1 MTQMKKIFLAA
12 ISIVCLMASCS
23 KDGMETPAVNPL
35 AGNEVMFTSS
45 VGEAT
50 RTLYGEEY
58 DNSIAVKWVT
68 GDLISVYGVDC
79 AVQQADYKVT
89 AAENAVTEDNMNYYY
104 ASSLDK
110 TGAAGV
116 QWGENATS
124 DFFAVYPSTSNS
136 FKANTDGSATVT
148 TTVRAAQNVA
158 FEETEIT
165 VDGKTQVLWTSQH
178 YNGTS
183 SNPTM
188 TDAVMYAY
196 TKEASATNA
205 DGTAKAVDLKFKPFS
220 TVLRFTMKGFQS
232 YMKDGENDIE
242 KDSELAVTRIILTAP
257 TGINIA
263 GDFDLTINS
272 DGTASA
278 TEGTTNQITI
288 YPEYLPLANDE
299 WVQFDVFTIPMS
311 DVKLSATTPWTVT
324 TETTLGTFT
333 YQLIPQ
339 KLVDGTLTNSDAP
352 LTAGALH
359 KLTIPQKKVY
369 LGFEIPVNEW
379 LEYIPRNV
387 YLTELSYPG
396 AWYFYQTDYQGNV
409 SAQTLF
415 DAGVRA
421 FHIDCRL
428 TMDSATQVSASNEES
443 YYNAGRLQLVAAG
456 TDAGGSLLESGSFK
470 QGTSVESTIS
480 GLQSLL
486 TYSDRTEKYEE
497 FIIVTLTIAE
507 KPVSRSGII
516 YGSINPQYVMPAIET
531 MITNLINENV
541 PIYQG
546 PITPNTTVNDV
557 LGKIIIIVNENTIDD
572 KFTSYAT
579 PTALV
584 SRGSLWF
591 GDTDYDFGSNIY
603 QNSFNQMES
612 SKFYW
617 KNATNTT
624 DGDMTMYFHFAQRTS
639 ENAIGNSTDS
649 DSEYQHMAVVTDR
662 VTAVTEI
669 ATQAQDIYASG
680 AHNAWYQICTGG
692 YIRNRIWGREALN
705 WTTHWYDDDE
715 PGDAQRASITKTLND
730 ALIEIVNNKLQST
743 ENLTPSPLG
752 IVLSNFSSTNTS
764 PGGNTTN
771 SLSLNEAIF
780 KMNTRVYLIR
790 DTSKPEWPNGSPFEN
805 ADSDTPTEEG
815 GEDVTP
821 GEWE

>member
-1 MTQMKKIFLAA
+1 MKKIFLAA

-89 AAENAVTEDNMNYYY
+89 AAETAVTENNMNYYY

-165 VDGKTQVLWTSQH
+165 VDGETKVLWTSQH

-232 YMKDGENDIE
+232 YMKDGENDIS

-278 TEGTTNQITI
+278 TNGTTNQITI
-288 YPEYLPLANDE
+288 YPEYLPLENGE

-369 LGFEIPVNEW
+369 LGFEIPAQSW

-396 AWYFYQTDYQGNV
+396 SWYSTTSGYQDETSITSQWGN
-409 SAQTLF
+409 
-415 DAGVRA
+415 GVRA
-421 FHIDCRL
+421 FHIDCR
-428 TMDSATQVSASNEES
+428 MSASS
-443 YYNAGRLQLVAAG
+443 R
-456 TDAGGSLLESGSFK
+456 
-470 QGTSVESTIS
+470 TIS
-480 GLQSLL
+480 WNGVSWGDLELVCTGTEDSGTAQFTYTPGTPVLDKL
-486 TYSDRTEKYEE
+486 TEIANQITEEE
-497 FIIVTLTIAE
+497 FAVVVLTIAE
-507 KPVSRSGII
+507 KPLTNSSLIVG
-516 YGSINPQYVMPAIET
+516 GSTIEPATVLAEIEAVLAANAT
-531 MITNLINENV
+531 ELKLYTNT
-541 PIYQG
+541 
-546 PITPNTTVNDV
+546 ITPTT
-557 LGKIIIIVNENTIDD
+557 IVNEILGKMIVKVNANVEKTI
-572 KFTSYAT
+572 FTTYSNVPSTLISAASMASDEDYIT
-579 PTALV
+579 
-584 SRGSLWF
+584 
-591 GDTDYDFGSNIY
+591 GDIFGSTGDYAISNLFTAM
-603 QNSFNQMES
+603 QNEPLYWGKTAISPAMSFYYHQ
-612 SKFYW
+612 
-617 KNATNTT
+617 AQQTNTSE
-624 DGDMTMYFHFAQRTS
+624 DATS
-639 ENAIGNSTDS
+639 GNSTPSIYDRKLAIDDIVSQS
-649 DSEYQHMAVVTDR
+649 DK
-662 VTAVTEI
+662 
-669 ATQAQDIYASG
+669 IYYS
-680 AHNAWYQICTGG
+680 NEKAWYQIAVGG
-692 YIRNRIWGREALN
+692 YTGSGNSINYENVATPLN
-705 WTTHWYDDDE
+705 GYIKSIIDAKLNQTTFTTTSGSE
-715 PGDAQRASITKTLND
+715 ITMK
-730 ALIEIVNNKLQST
+730 
-743 ENLTPSPLG
+743 PSPLG
-752 IVLSNFSSTNTS
+752 IVLMNKVTS
-764 PGGNTTN
+764 ETG
-771 SLSLNEAIF
+771 LEVVEKIL
-780 KMNTRVYLIR
+780 KMNTSFHLQR

-805 ADSDTPTEEG
+805 ADSDTPTADST
-815 GEDVTP
+815 EDETP
-821 GEWE
+821 DEYN

>member
-1 MTQMKKIFLAA
+1 MKKIFLAA

-89 AAENAVTEDNMNYYY
+89 AAETAVTENNMNYYY

-124 DFFAVYPSTSNS
+124 DFFAVYPSTPNS

-178 YNGTS
+178 YNGAS

-220 TVLRFTMKGFQS
+220 TVLRFTMEGFQS

-278 TEGTTNQITI
+278 TNGTTNQITI
-288 YPEYLPLANDE
+288 YPEYLPLKNGE
-299 WVQFDVFTIPMS
+299 WVQFDVFTIPMP

-324 TETTLGTFT
+324 AETTLGSFT

-359 KLTIPQKKVY
+359 KLTIPLKKVY
-369 LGFEIPVNEW
+369 LGFEIPAQSW

-396 AWYFYQTDYQGNV
+396 SWYSTTSGYQDETSITSQWGN
-409 SAQTLF
+409 
-415 DAGVRA
+415 GVRA
-421 FHIDCRL
+421 FHIDCRMSPESKSWVTYGDL
-428 TMDSATQVSASNEES
+428 ELVCTGTEDSGT
-443 YYNAGRLQLVAAG
+443 LQLTYTPG
-456 TDAGGSLLESGSFK
+456 TPVLDK
-470 QGTSVESTIS
+470 
-480 GLQSLL
+480 L
-486 TYSDRTEKYEE
+486 TEIANQITEEE
-497 FIIVTLTIAE
+497 FAVVVLTIAE
-507 KPVSRSGII
+507 KPLTNSSVIVG
-516 YGSINPQYVMPAIET
+516 GSTIDPVTVLAEIEAVLAANAT
-531 MITNLINENV
+531 ELKLYTNT
-541 PIYQG
+541 
-546 PITPNTTVNDV
+546 ITPTTIVNEV
-557 LGKIIIIVNENTIDD
+557 LGKMIVKVNANAQETI
-572 KFTSYAT
+572 FTTYSNVPSTLISAASMASDEDYIT
-579 PTALV
+579 
-584 SRGSLWF
+584 
-591 GDTDYDFGSNIY
+591 GDIFGSTGDYAISNLFTAM
-603 QNSFNQMES
+603 QNEPLYWGKTAISPAMN
-612 SKFYW
+612 FYYHQ
-617 KNATNTT
+617 AQQTNTSE
-624 DGDMTMYFHFAQRTS
+624 DATS
-639 ENAIGNSTDS
+639 GNSTPSIYDRKLAIDDIVSQS
-649 DSEYQHMAVVTDR
+649 DK
-662 VTAVTEI
+662 
-669 ATQAQDIYASG
+669 IYYS
-680 AHNAWYQICTGG
+680 NEKAWYQIAVGG
-692 YIRNRIWGREALN
+692 YTGNSSSINYENVATPLN
-705 WTTHWYDDDE
+705 GYIKSIIDAKLNQTTFTTTSGSE
-715 PGDAQRASITKTLND
+715 ITMK
-730 ALIEIVNNKLQST
+730 
-743 ENLTPSPLG
+743 PSPLG
-752 IVLSNFSSTNTS
+752 IVLMNKVTS
-764 PGGNTTN
+764 ETG
-771 SLSLNEAIF
+771 LEVVEKIL
-780 KMNTRVYLIR
+780 KMNTSFHLQR

-805 ADSDTPTEEG
+805 TDSDTPTEEG
-815 GEDVTP
+815 GEDETP
-821 GEWE
+821 DEW